1 MEIDAASNTGVDN
14 VREVIIN
21 SISIAPAR
29 DRHKIFIIDEVHML
43 STAAFNALLKT
54 LEEPPPRV
62 VFILATTELQKVPE
76 TILSRCQVFEFRTIT
91 LRKITEQLR
100 AIAAVEGVQ
109 ISEAAL
115 LAIARAGEGSMRDA
129 ESAFDQVISF
139 SGLEIK
145 DEDVSAALGLV
156 DLETLNNT
164 LRAVADQ
171 DAGQVLRIIDEV
183 VTRGYDLRT
192 FCREL
197 IVHIRALLVV
207 KVAGFD
213 AELVQMPSSEG
224 ESLARLAD
232 AFSEQDLVRFFSI
245 LSKTEQ
251 DIRTTSQPRFHLE
264 IGLMKLVYSRR
275 LYQLEDAL
283 RQLEEIRAVL
293 GAGGMITASDAGTP
307 RQQSSP
313 LARASEKKAP
323 PPAAPKSRSFQPA
336 AQSYVPP
343 PIEEEPEIERSNRA
357 PNRPAA
363 IEASATAASGPATG
377 GEDAVKKIIA
387 ALEAKRRM
395 MLVTVLDKAQ
405 VRIDGDF
412 LRVTLL
418 PENAR
423 DKSQIEP
430 KDKRQLIE
438 ETAREIVG
446 RRLQLS
452 VSIGAESSGEPEQ
465 PAQKPKANPK
475 RLAEENPK
483 LRALTDKF
491 HGEIIEVVKPEQ

>member
-1 MEIDAASNTGVDN
+1 
-14 VREVIIN
+14 
-21 SISIAPAR
+21 
-29 DRHKIFIIDEVHML
+29 ML

-91 LRKITEQLR
+91 LRKITDQLR
-100 AIAAVEGVQ
+100 SIAAVEGVQ

-145 DEDVSAALGLV
+145 DDDVSAALGLV

-164 LRAVADQ
+164 LRAVAEQ

-207 KVAGFD
+207 KVSGFD
-213 AELVQMPSSEG
+213 AELVQMPRSEG
-224 ESLARLAD
+224 ESLTRLAD

-264 IGLMKLVYSRR
+264 IGLMKLVFARR

-283 RQLEEIRAVL
+283 SQIEDIQAKL
-293 GAGGMITASDAGTP
+293 GTGGTATPSGTTTSSGTTTP
-307 RQQSSP
+307 SGTTTLRQQSSP
-313 LARASEKKAP
+313 PVRATEKKAP
-323 PPAAPKSRSFQPA
+323 APAAPRSRTFQPA
-336 AQSYVPP
+336 SQSYVPP
-343 PIEEEPEIERSNRA
+343 PVEENREIEQSNPA
-357 PNRPAA
+357 PNQPAV
-363 IEASATAASGPATG
+363 IEGGSATAGD
-377 GEDAVKKIIA
+377 DAVKKIIA

-418 PENAR
+418 PEHAR
-423 DKSQIEP
+423 DKTQIEP

-452 VSIGAESSGEPEQ
+452 VSIGAQPSDEPEQ